1 MMLTEKF
8 TRYADSSKAPTNG
21 LRNFWLRHMTNP
33 KRPLKDTYIE
43 EEAATALGIPIVR
56 LHQILDQHIFTNGS
70 IRPESIEFTSND
82 LLLVN
87 FWNKNP
93 SLPPP
98 APRILR
104 MPKRR

>member
-1 MMLTEKF
+1 MVLTEKF

-21 LRNFWLRHMTNP
+21 LRNFWLRHMTSSN
-33 KRPLKDTYIE
+33 RRLKETYT
-43 EEAATALGIPIVR
+43 EAKAAAALGVTIVR

-87 FWNKNP
+87 FWNKNAN
-93 SLPPP
+93 LPPP
-98 APRILR
+98 PPRILR